1 MANIGYI
8 RVSSKEQHTDRQH
21 AAFEA
26 AGITLDRI
34 YEEKISGKD
43 ANRPALQAMFEYIR
57 ENDIV
62 YIESISRLGRSMK
75 DLLEIIDILEH
86 KKVQLKSLK
95 ESIIDTTTPQ
105 GKLIF
110 GIFSALSEFER
121 ECIRERQRE
130 GIDLCIAQGRPYGR
144 PSAQIS
150 NTFAANYRKWKAGKI
165 KAVDFMRLE
174 ELPKSTFYKL
184 VRRFESDKKAKHENY
199 IRTQKR
205 RSESL

>member
-8 RVSSKEQHTDRQH
+8 RVSSKDQHTDRQH
-21 AAFEA
+21 VAFA
-26 AGITLDRI
+26 SAGVKLDKI

-43 ANRPALQAMFEYIR
+43 TNRPALQAMLEYVR
-57 ENDIV
+57 ENDVV

-75 DLLEIIDILEH
+75 DLLEIVDMLER

-95 ESIIDTTTPQ
+95 ESVIDTTTPQ
-105 GKLIF
+105 GMLIF

-130 GIDLCIAQGRPYGR
+130 GIDLCLAAGRPYGR

-150 NTFAANYRKWKAGKI
+150 DTFAEHYQQWKAGEI
-165 KAVDFMRLE
+165 KAVDFMALE
-174 ELPKSTFYKL
+174 NLPKSTFYKL
-184 VRRFESDKKAKHENY
+184 VRRYEDDKKTKH
-199 IRTQKR
+199 K
-205 RSESL
+205 

>member
-8 RVSSKEQHTDRQH
+8 RVSSKDQHTDRQH
-21 AAFEA
+21 VAFA
-26 AGITLDRI
+26 SAGVKLDKI

-43 ANRPALQAMFEYIR
+43 TNRPALQAMLEYVR
-57 ENDIV
+57 ENDVV

-75 DLLEIIDILEH
+75 DLLEIIDMLER

-95 ESIIDTTTPQ
+95 ESVIDTTTPH

-130 GIDLCIAQGRPYGR
+130 GIDLCLAAGRPYGR
-144 PSAQIS
+144 PSARIS
-150 NTFAANYRKWKAGKI
+150 DTFADHYQQWKAGEI

-174 ELPKSTFYKL
+174 GLPKSTFYKL
-184 VRRFESDKKAKHENY
+184 VKRHESNLKTKHE
-199 IRTQKR
+199 
-205 RSESL
+205 